1 MPLGILD
8 TPAGFLLGPYQVFP
22 DRNCVVLGETAV
34 NLEPKIMKVCQ
45 LLAAHAGDVV
55 SRDELIDAAWGGKS
69 GSDESLTR
77 AIYVLRKAFGREPWC
92 GAIIETVSKKGYR
105 LAAPVAP
112 LRTRPKAAVSSVKP
126 ETRPSIAVLAFVD
139 MSESRDQEHLS
150 DGVSEEI
157 INALVPLRGLKVAGR
172 TSSFSFKGTSK
183 RIAEIGDALNVD
195 YVLEGSVRKHGGR
208 LRITAQLIN
217 ARDDAHLWSH
227 NFDGDVDQIFD
238 LQDEIARSVC
248 EQLEVILHDNE
259 EPSRLAPALT
269 SSNIAYDLFLRGR
282 SLNARIFGEGVLERA
297 EQFLKRAVE
306 LDPDFAEAWA
316 ELAFVYVQMAGYL
329 RLDNRRAV
337 LQNSVPAA
345 QRAIDLKPDYG
356 FAWSVKSWTPI
367 TQGDIAETIRLA
379 ERGYRLDPDHPDVVA
394 RYGYYLTMI
403 GRSGEA
409 MLAVKHAIDLDPIQG
424 RNHMILSIALLNMGD
439 IGGADRHAQRAVELS
454 YHAAALVHQFT
465 AYAAGNN
472 ALAIERSVQGAR
484 TALTHALP
492 SQVSTPEVWHMVAS
506 ALYGGSDEQRAA
518 LVANMG
524 LAISDPERRTEI
536 AYLWVLLGAGAIP
549 ELIDAFGPT
558 AAPGNHLILAFL
570 WNEIRPVCH
579 LREHPAFMMFAE
591 RIGLK
596 AAWDAYGYPDCW
608 HGAARPPDLHLGLGG
623 DPELAAGF
631 RDTDP
636 CAE

>member
-1 MPLGILD
+1 MTPYLNPASLIAREGTITMPLGIID
-8 TPAGFLLGPYQVFP
+8 TSAGFLLGPHQVFP
-22 DRNCVVLGETAV
+22 YRNCVVLGETAV
-34 NLEPKIMKVCQ
+34 NLEPKIMEVCQ
-45 LLAAHAGDVV
+45 MLAARAGDVV
-55 SRDELIDAAWGGKS
+55 SREELIDGVWGVKF

-77 AIYVLRKAFGREPWC
+77 AIYVLRKTFGRGPSS
-92 GAIIETVSKKGYR
+92 GAIIETVSKRGYR
-105 LAAPVAP
+105 LAATVAP
-112 LRTRPKAAVSSVKP
+112 LRTEAAVSSVKP

-139 MSESRDQEHLS
+139 MSESRDQEHFS

-172 TSSFSFKGTSK
+172 TSSFSFKSTNK
-183 RIAEIGDALNVD
+183 RITEIGDTLNVD

-227 NFDGDVDQIFD
+227 NFDGDVDQVFD

-248 EQLEVILHDNE
+248 EQLKVILHFDE

-269 SSNIAYDLFLRGR
+269 SSNVAYDLFLRGR
-282 SLNARIFGEGVLERA
+282 SLNARIFGEGVLEQA

-337 LQNSVPAA
+337 LRNSVPAA
-345 QRAIDLKPDYG
+345 KRAINLKPDYG
-356 FAWSVKSWTPI
+356 FAWSVQSWTPV

-379 ERGYRLDPDHPDVVA
+379 ERGYRLDPDHPDVAA
-394 RYGYYLTMI
+394 RYGYYMMMI

-409 MLAVKHAIDLDPIQG
+409 MTAVRHAVDLDPIQG
-424 RNHMILSIALLNMGD
+424 RNHMILSIALVNMGD
-439 IGGADRHAQRAVELS
+439 IEGADRHAQRAVELG
-454 YHAAALVHQFT
+454 YHAAALAHQFT

-472 ALAIERSVQGAR
+472 ALAIERSVHGAR

-492 SQVSTPEVWHMVAS
+492 SQVSTPEIWHMVAS

-524 LAISDPERRTEI
+524 LAITDPERRTEI
-536 AYLWVLLGAGAIP
+536 AYLWILLAAGAIP
-549 ELIDAFGPT
+549 EFLEAFGST

-570 WNEIRPVCH
+570 WGEFRPFCH
-579 LREHPAFMMFAE
+579 LREHPDFMTFAE

-596 AAWDAYGYPDCW
+596 AAWDAYGYPECW
-608 HGAARPPDLHLGLGG
+608 HGAAPVP
-623 DPELAAGF
+623 A
-631 RDTDP
+631 
-636 CAE
+636 

>member
-1 MPLGILD
+1 MAGESTIIMPLGIID
-8 TPAGFLLGPYQVFP
+8 TSAGFLIGPHQVIP
-22 DRNCVVLGETAV
+22 DRNCVVLGETAF
-34 NLEPKIMKVCQ
+34 NLEPKIMMVCQ
-45 LLAAHAGDVV
+45 ILAARAGDVV
-55 SRDELIDAAWGGKS
+55 SRADLIDAVWGVNC

-77 AIYVLRKAFGREPWC
+77 AIYVLRKAFGRESRS

-112 LRTRPKAAVSSVKP
+112 LRTRPEAVVTSVKP

-157 INALVPLRGLKVAGR
+157 INALVPLKGLKVAGR
-172 TSSFSFKGTSK
+172 TSSFSFKGTSR
-183 RIAEIGDALNVD
+183 RITEIGDALDVD
-195 YVLEGSVRKHGGR
+195 YVLEGSVRKYGGR

-227 NFDGDVDQIFD
+227 NFDGGVDQVFD

-248 EQLEVILHDNE
+248 EQLEVILHDDG

-282 SLNARIFGEGVLERA
+282 SLNARIFGEGVLEQA
-297 EQFLKRAVE
+297 ERFLKRAVE
-306 LDPDFAEAWA
+306 LDPNFAEAWA

-329 RLDNRRAV
+329 RLDDRRAV
-337 LQNSVPAA
+337 LRKSVPAA

-356 FAWSVKSWTPI
+356 FAWSVQSWTPV

-379 ERGYRLDPDHPDVVA
+379 EHGYRLDPDHPDVAA
-394 RYGYYLTMI
+394 RYAYYMTMI
-403 GRSGEA
+403 GRSGDA
-409 MLAVKHAIDLDPIQG
+409 MLPVRHAIDLDPIQG

-439 IGGADRHAQRAVELS
+439 IEGADRHAQRAVELS
-454 YHAAALVHQFT
+454 YHAAALAHQFA

-472 ALAIERSVQGAR
+472 ALAIERSVHGAR

-492 SQVSTPEVWHMVAS
+492 SQVSTPEIWHMVAS
-506 ALYGGSDEQRAA
+506 ALYGGSDEQRTA

-524 LAISDPERRTEI
+524 RAITDPERRTEI

-549 ELIDAFGPT
+549 EFLDAFGPT
-558 AAPGNHLILAFL
+558 ASPGNHLILAFL
-570 WNEIRPVCH
+570 WNATRPVCH
-579 LREHPAFMMFAE
+579 LRDHPDFMTFAQ

-608 HGAARPPDLHLGLGG
+608 HRAALPSDLHRGR
-623 DPELAAGF
+623 AAILN
-631 RDTDP
+631 
-636 CAE
+636 EWQV